1 MLANTLILF
10 DSVSKE
16 DINVIISD
24 EKNTLF
30 DQKEKHTKAAFS
42 TIRNGIHRFCFANL
56 SKNTNKVDII
66 LKWGPSARDSKSIAN
81 KSDIEPIE
89 GIIKDINI
97 ALKEY
102 QEGVKQ
108 IKRTTSEIRRITSS
122 ASQRIA
128 AFSLINIVAII
139 GINLVQAIYT
149 KRFFKSRK
157 LI

>member
-1 MLANTLILF
+1 MSANTLILF
-10 DSVSKE
+10 DSISKE
-16 DINVIISD
+16 DINIIISD
-24 EKNTLF
+24 EKNTLL

-56 SKNTNKVDII
+56 SKNMNKVDIV

-81 KSDIEPIE
+81 KGDIEPIE
-89 GIIKDINI
+89 EIIKDINI

-108 IKRTTSEIRRITSS
+108 IKRVTSEIRKVTSS
-122 ASQRIA
+122 ASRRIA
-128 AFSLINIVAII
+128 VFSLINILSIVA
-139 GINLVQAIYT
+139 INLVQAMYT